1 MMFMDPGFVEYRSSC
16 FGKLENTVSEAE
28 AHTEDLAPLNHRR
41 DLEQPTEEVFNSFS
55 VIDY

>member
-1 MMFMDPGFVEYRSSC
+1 MHVDLVHFLVQ
-16 FGKLENTVSEAE
+16 
-28 AHTEDLAPLNHRR
+28 DLAPLNHRR